1 MDDREQSYRAL
12 AQALAESRDDDVS
25 PLVVE
30 SYRAIVSTIHGDQN
44 DPVPESVIRRAN
56 ELFHQHRTVES
67 WWTVLDRAVARFLQS
82 AVDDGPS
89 LAAGL
94 RGDDLR
100 QCTLEIDGIRLDL
113 EIHVE
118 FLSAGQDDQINAMVR
133 GQLDGEDEIDLPME
147 GVVLESG
154 SNHFFG
160 HITTDERGRFNIELP
175 AGSYDLVFRDGGGRH
190 LIGTI
195 SVP

>member
-1 MDDREQSYRAL
+1 MDDREESYRIL
-12 AQALAESRDDDVS
+12 AKALAEARGDDAS
-25 PLVVE
+25 PQVVE
-30 SYRAIVSTIHGDQN
+30 SYRAIISTIHGDRH
-44 DPVPESVIRRAN
+44 DPVPESAVRRAN
-56 ELFHQHRTVES
+56 DLFHQHRAVES
-67 WWTVLDRAVARFLQS
+67 WWTVLDRTVARFLRS

-118 FLSAGQDDQINAMVR
+118 FPSTGQDDHIHATVR
-133 GQLDGEDEIDLPME
+133 GQLDGEDELDLPME

-154 SNHFFG
+154 ADRFFG
-160 HITTDERGRFNIELP
+160 HITTDGRGRFNIELP
-175 AGSYDLVFRDGGGRH
+175 AGSYDLVFRGGDGRH